1 MDDSQKIDRLIEV
14 MQELQILVEQLD
26 KRNIDTDMIIGMMI
40 ALIITTP
47 VPNVTILPNIREEVA
62 YA

>member
-14 MQELQILVEQLD
+14 MQELQVLVDQLD

-40 ALIITTP
+40 ALIITTR
-47 VPNVTILPNIREEVA
+47 VPNVTILSNNREEVA

>member
-40 ALIITTP
+40 TLIITTR
-47 VPNVTILPNIREEVA
+47 VPNVTILSNNREEVA